1 MKKKHGKPNFSIE
14 NRNTILSIIV
24 FISNAKVSD
33 TSISIAILTL
43 SNACFYVSSAYTA
56 FS

>member
-33 TSISIAILTL
+33 TSISIAILIL